1 MRGIHVFL
9 GVRLKTLIYAGGK
22 RELKGFNILEA
33 SVEPYLLDKANQFY
47 YFGDLDYEGILIFE
61 KLRDHFYC
69 EPICIRL

>member
-1 MRGIHVFL
+1 MPVVNG
-9 GVRLKTLIYAGGK
+9 
-22 RELKGFNILEA
+22 ELKDFNILT
-33 SVEPYLLDKANQFY
+33 VERCVPYLLDKANQFY